1 VPLTPVQRWFFEQ
14 ETPDA
19 HHYNQAMLLEVRE
32 RVDAE
37 VARAAVGAVMAHHD
51 ALRLRFVHADA
62 MWTQAN
68 TGPAASTPFE
78 TVDLAD
84 VAPEERAAEVERIC
98 GERQASLSLE
108 HGPLLRA
115 VLFETGDEQRF
126 FIAIHHL
133 AVDGVSWR
141 VLLEDL
147 ETAVRQTARGEAV
160 KLPPKTTS
168 FREWSIKLA
177 AHAASGALDGEME
190 YWTRPHDAPALP
202 RDHAWGGNS
211 IASAATVTVSLDA
224 GETRA
229 LLTEVPPVYRTQ
241 ANDVLLS
248 ALAAAFR
255 GWTGSAALRV
265 NLEGH
270 GREELFDDAD
280 LTRTVGWF
288 TSIYPVTLEP
298 PEHGGPGEALKA
310 VKEQLRAIPNKGV
323 GFGVLRYLG
332 SMEARGRLAA
342 LPEPEVS
349 FNYLGQMDG
358 GRAAEGL
365 FATAAEGMGSVAS
378 ARGRRAH
385 LLDVNALVTGGTL
398 RVSFTYSG
406 EIHDRATIERLA
418 AAYRAALLAAI
429 AHCRTPGAG
438 GFTPS
443 DFPLARLDQSRL
455 DRVLAGRGAVA
466 DVYPLSPL
474 QQGMLFHSAMGHERQ
489 PYMVQLNYQLNGDVD
504 VPALKKAWARVVD
517 RHPVLR
523 TGFAWE
529 GLDVPL
535 QVVAARVEL
544 PWHEEDWRGVD
555 AAEREAR
562 LERYLDE
569 ERERGF
575 DLTRP
580 PLMRFGLFRTSDRSW
595 EFVRTSHHL
604 LSDGWSTPIVLR
616 EVIALHEGL
625 SRGTEPSLP
634 PARPFGDYV
643 AWLDAQDMGAA
654 EAFWRGALQ
663 GFTAPTPL
671 GPAVEA
677 VEGEAGHG
685 DEHLRLDAETT
696 RALRSLGRARQLTLN
711 TLVQGAW
718 ALLLSRYSG
727 EADVVFGATVSGR
740 PAALEGV
747 EQMVGMFINT
757 LPVRARVRGEEP
769 VSAWLRVLQE
779 EQADA
784 RQYDFTPL
792 LQAQAWSEVP
802 RGRPLFESLVVFEN
816 YPIDAALQGKEG
828 DTPVHDLR
836 AARSLER
843 TSFPLALLAL
853 PGGELHLQLG
863 YDTGRFTP
871 EAARRMLAHMGVLLA
886 AIAAD
891 PDLPVSE
898 LPLLTAAER
907 ALILDEWNATRAEFP
922 SGGLVHEAIAARA
935 ARAPDAPAISF
946 EGRTL
951 TYGEL
956 DRRTNQLA
964 RHLRAMGVGPETR
977 VGLCMERSPEM
988 VMAIVAVL
996 KAGGAYVPLDPAYPA
1011 ERIAFCLGDAAAPV
1025 VLTQSHL
1032 VDAIPPHAGETL
1044 FLDTLD
1050 LSHESAEPFDAGADA
1065 DSLMYVIYT
1074 SGSTGKPKGVEVTH
1088 RNVARLFTATDA
1100 WFGFGEED
1108 VWTLFHSYAFDFS
1121 VWEIWGAL
1129 LYGGRLVVVPFGL
1142 SRDPAAFHTLCA
1154 REGVTVLNQTPS
1166 AFRQFMRVDEE
1177 RGEALALR
1185 FVIFGGEA
1193 LEPASLRGWVARHGD
1208 AMPELVNMYGITETT
1223 VHVTHRVIRRE
1234 DVERGSGSPIGR
1246 PIPDLSIYVLDE
1258 RREPVPIGVP
1268 GELYVGG
1275 AGVARGYLDRP
1286 ELTAERFLESPFHA
1300 GERLYR
1306 TGDQARWMEDGTLE
1320 YLGRIDEQVKIRGF
1334 RIELGEIEAALL
1346 GHDAVREAVVVAR
1359 EDRPGDR
1366 RLVAYVVAVEGR
1378 SVAPG
1383 ELRSHLGETLP
1394 DYMVPAAFVPMEA
1407 IPLTG
1412 NGKVDRKALPV
1423 PGVEPRPEGAAYTA
1437 PASELEHTIAAVW
1450 AEVLDVERVGAHD
1463 NFFELGGNSL
1473 LLLQVSSRLQAE
1485 LGGELRMVD
1494 LFRYPTVGALA
1505 ASLASNSLDARA
1517 VHTTQER
1524 AAELD
1529 SGKNRMARLRRGG
1542 R

>member
-1 VPLTPVQRWFFEQ
+1 
-14 ETPDA
+14 
-19 HHYNQAMLLEVRE
+19 
-32 RVDAE
+32 
-37 VARAAVGAVMAHHD
+37 
-51 ALRLRFVHADA
+51 
-62 MWTQAN
+62 
-68 TGPAASTPFE
+68 
-78 TVDLAD
+78 
-84 VAPEERAAEVERIC
+84 
-98 GERQASLSLE
+98 
-108 HGPLLRA
+108 
-115 VLFETGDEQRF
+115 
-126 FIAIHHL
+126 
-133 AVDGVSWR
+133 
-141 VLLEDL
+141 
-147 ETAVRQTARGEAV
+147 
-160 KLPPKTTS
+160 
-168 FREWSIKLA
+168 
-177 AHAASGALDGEME
+177 
-190 YWTRPHDAPALP
+190 
-202 RDHAWGGNS
+202 
-211 IASAATVTVSLDA
+211 
-224 GETRA
+224 
-229 LLTEVPPVYRTQ
+229 
-241 ANDVLLS
+241 
-248 ALAAAFR
+248 
-255 GWTGSAALRV
+255 
-265 NLEGH
+265 
-270 GREELFDDAD
+270 
-280 LTRTVGWF
+280 
-288 TSIYPVTLEP
+288 
-298 PEHGGPGEALKA
+298 
-310 VKEQLRAIPNKGV
+310 
-323 GFGVLRYLG
+323 
-332 SMEARGRLAA
+332 
-342 LPEPEVS
+342 
-349 FNYLGQMDG
+349 
-358 GRAAEGL
+358 
-365 FATAAEGMGSVAS
+365 
-378 ARGRRAH
+378 
-385 LLDVNALVTGGTL
+385 
-398 RVSFTYSG
+398 
-406 EIHDRATIERLA
+406 
-418 AAYRAALLAAI
+418 
-429 AHCRTPGAG
+429 
-438 GFTPS
+438 
-443 DFPLARLDQSRL
+443 
-455 DRVLAGRGAVA
+455 
-466 DVYPLSPL
+466 
-474 QQGMLFHSAMGHERQ
+474 
-489 PYMVQLNYQLNGDVD
+489 
-504 VPALKKAWARVVD
+504 
-517 RHPVLR
+517 
-523 TGFAWE
+523 
-529 GLDVPL
+529 
-535 QVVAARVEL
+535 
-544 PWHEEDWRGVD
+544 
-555 AAEREAR
+555 
-562 LERYLDE
+562 
-569 ERERGF
+569 
-575 DLTRP
+575 
-580 PLMRFGLFRTSDRSW
+580 
-595 EFVRTSHHL
+595 
-604 LSDGWSTPIVLR
+604 
-616 EVIALHEGL
+616 
-625 SRGTEPSLP
+625 
-634 PARPFGDYV
+634 
-643 AWLDAQDMGAA
+643 
-654 EAFWRGALQ
+654 
-663 GFTAPTPL
+663 
-671 GPAVEA
+671 
-677 VEGEAGHG
+677 
-685 DEHLRLDAETT
+685 LRLDGETT

-769 VSAWLRVLQE
+769 VSAWLRGLQE

-828 DTPVHDLR
+828 VTPVHDLR

-1129 LYGGRLVVVPFGL
+1129 LYGGRLVVVPFGV